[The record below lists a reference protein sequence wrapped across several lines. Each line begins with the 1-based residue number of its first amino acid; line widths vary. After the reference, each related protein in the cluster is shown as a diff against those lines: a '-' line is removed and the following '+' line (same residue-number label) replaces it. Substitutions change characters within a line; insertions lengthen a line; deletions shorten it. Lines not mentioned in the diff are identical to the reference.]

1 MVELTGYDGFGV
13 RGHMD
18 AREYFEGV
26 RSAVRARERC
36 RRRIEAM
43 RAAEGL
49 RGASL
54 SALPSG
60 GGVSDP
66 MRRTDA
72 RIDAEALAMRE
83 LAQYDGIIAD
93 GFTVCAG
100 VRAANPSQRWGDAL
114 EARFCLDSTW
124 ELAARIL
131 EVTRQQAQR
140 DADAGLDWVDLVGI
154 AAAREG
160 CGQASLF

>member
-1 MVELTGYDGFGV
+1 MVKLTGYGGFGV

-18 AREYFEGV
+18 AREFFESV

-72 RIDAEALAMRE
+72 RIDAEAQAVRE
-83 LAQYDGIIAD
+83 LAQYDEAVSD
-93 GFTVCAG
+93 GYAVARG
-100 VRAANPSQRWGDAL
+100 VRAANPTQRWGDVL
-114 EARFCLDSTW
+114 EARYCMDAQW
-124 ELAARIL
+124 ELVARIL
-131 EVTRQQAQR
+131 GVSAHTAQQ
-140 DADAGLDWVDLVGI
+140 DAAAALDWVDSVGI
-154 AAAREG
+154 AAARDG
-160 CGQASLF
+160 CGQAALF